1 MLTTA
6 IIELLLFGALLPDG
20 WESSSNV
27 STINRSFPSSKNPH
41 FGNQAKC
48 KTFLV
53 SFAREETIPYISM
66 VSHLAS
72 FWNRRLEQ
80 FGNGLFDQSSTK
92 TKTIWTIYFISIYGE
107 ISLYGILITVGLHII
122 SWNLDPDRHSVHRV
136 ILPCHL
142 LTHVTIYPRNQSN
155 ESITDILSKSI

>member
-27 STINRSFPSSKNPH
+27 STNNRSFPSSKEPH
-41 FGNQAKC
+41 FGNGAKC
-48 KTFLV
+48 KTFPV

-72 FWNRRLEQ
+72 LWNRCIWLEL

-92 TKTIWTIYFISIYGE
+92 TKTIWTIYFISIYGQEPISWYGE
-107 ISLYGILITVGLHII
+107 ISLYGILIIVGLPII
-122 SWNLDPDRHSVHRV
+122 SWNLDTSR
-136 ILPCHL
+136 
-142 LTHVTIYPRNQSN
+142 QS
-155 ESITDILSKSI
+155 IDLSYRATC